1 MVKIEGK
8 IRLSSVVSQT
18 SLGHLHLQTNDEEA
32 SKFVPD
38 ELSSVIT
45 TQPVS
50 SEVANI
56 ANFAQPQHQVAS
68 GDDNSK
74 QKKENL
80 SHAKQPLMTT
90 PLKNYSSFHTIVDMQ
105 EEMHILSNI
114 SDAFKD
120 FFFFNYYLLISPIS
134 STHTALKQRLKD
146 VKALL
151 DISTGSDLN

>member
-50 SEVANI
+50 SEVNTAS
-56 ANFAQPQHQVAS
+56 FAQPQQQVAS

-90 PLKNYSSFHTIVDMQ
+90 PLKSYGSFHTIVDMQ

-120 FFFFNYYLLISPIS
+120 FFFLII
-134 STHTALKQRLKD
+134 
-146 VKALL
+146 
-151 DISTGSDLN
+151 IF